1 MDETFTA
8 SDLYTIIA
16 GGTQRA
22 NPWAGFIQEDVEKD
36 FKNQLPW
43 DNAYDIEDGAQLTS
57 SKYEIYPLQYKID
70 GTRFPGSSPVP
81 GSSIGNTSPILQLSS
96 PIPDTCP
103 DVKAPQWM
111 PYQLYKVGDLVKDK
125 CIIYTVTLPINTPE
139 DNVIS
144 PEFSQ
149 YFTISQ

>member
-22 NPWAGFIQEDVEKD
+22 NPWAGLIQEDVEKD

-43 DNAYDIEDGAQLTS
+43 DNAYDVEDGAQLTS
-57 SKYEIYPLQYKID
+57 SKYEMYPLQYKIEAS
-70 GTRFPGSSPVP
+70 RFPDMNASP
-81 GSSIGNTSPILQLSS
+81 GNASPILQLSS

-125 CIIYTVTLPINTPE
+125 CIIYKVTLPINTPE